1 MSVALLENSS
11 GRLSL
16 KADGKLHF
24 LPIESIHCVKGSG
37 NYVEFIVGTNARSLL
52 VRETLT
58 VVEKALDSSLFIRV
72 HRSFIVNARLIAEM
86 KRLYTGEYRLT
97 LCTGESL
104 TLSRG
109 YKHNLLRFLQS
120 YSGSRS
126 SHIPR
131 LARLLTGPS
140 IA

>member
-1 MSVALLENSS
+1 MSSALFDNNA

-24 LPIESIHCVKGSG
+24 LAIESIHCIKSSG
-37 NYVEFIVGTNARSLL
+37 NYVEFIIGPNAQRLL

-58 VVEKALDSSLFIRV
+58 AVEKALNSSHFVRI
-72 HRSFIVNARLIAEM
+72 HRSVIVNARLIAEM
-86 KRLYTGEYRLT
+86 KRMYTGEYRLT
-97 LCTGESL
+97 LCTGEIL
-104 TLSRG
+104 TLSRS

-131 LARLLTGPS
+131 LARLITGS
-140 IA
+140 SAA